1 MCERKCI
8 WRDESL
14 LKSFRQK
21 RHACCKRPAPSW
33 ADTFVSS
40 VEADWAAAAGKA
52 WFGKVRLLCPLA
64 PEMLDGFS
72 YAFWAGRPRERASG
86 MFEAVGV
93 DIDEDVEE

>member
-21 RHACCKRPAPSW
+21 RHACCIRPAPSSV
-33 ADTFVSS
+33 DSFVSC
-40 VEADWAAAAGKA
+40 VGAEWAAAAGRA

-64 PEMLDGFS
+64 PEMLDDEFG
-72 YAFWAGRPRERASG
+72 AGRPRERASG
-86 MFEAVGV
+86 MFEAAWV

>member
-21 RHACCKRPAPSW
+21 RHACRIGPAPSC
-33 ADTFVSS
+33 ADSFVSC
-40 VEADWAAAAGKA
+40 VGAEWAAAAVRA
-52 WFGKVRLLCPLA
+52 WFGKVRLLCPLT
-64 PEMLDGFS
+64 PEMLDDFS
-72 YAFWAGRPRERASG
+72 YEFWACRPRERASG
-86 MFEAVGV
+86 MFEAIGV